1 VSNAC
6 PFSCQLFRSG
16 QFNFPGGAADATGW
30 AHCVVAA
37 AADCF
42 PWANL
47 IFREVRPMLQDGPIV
62 FAAAAADCFASAIL
76 IFRQVLLMLQDGP
89 IVFAAAATDCF
100 PWANLIFLEVVPML

>member
-1 VSNAC
+1 
-6 PFSCQLFRSG
+6 
-16 QFNFPGGAADATGW
+16 
-30 AHCVVAA
+30 
-37 AADCF
+37 
-42 PWANL
+42 
-47 IFREVRPMLQDGPIV
+47 MGPYSIV